1 MEIFK
6 KYKVTLIY
14 RRIDKEKKNEKEI
27 ESMTRY

>member
-1 MEIFK
+1 MEIVK